1 MNKCLV
7 TKLNGSSDNSEL
19 LKLGEMRIKIAKVGT
34 PTYLT
39 QGFAMGVS
47 KPVHLEIIG
56 EGYFTD
62 RNLTENKGKTLVLND
77 DNHEDIW
84 VSNNDLEIA
93 ILDKYSIKSIDSRVS
108 YGEAYGKNKFIDIAN
123 LKYSLG
129 LEFLSL
135 YDIQIS
141 GDLADLRNLTAL
153 TSIQLSGTQISGDLG
168 ALKNLTALSSLDL
181 SNTKISGD
189 LADLRNFTALTSLA
203 LANIKVSGDLADLRN
218 LTALTFIQLS
228 GTQISGDLGALNGMA
243 KLTDAHLQRSTF
255 TGDLSK
261 LPPIFNFVDF
271 SDNKNTVLSWTN
283 RPSTSTVIAMQGN
296 ARITDIDKMIQDQ
309 AQCVAYTG
317 DREWMKIISCVGT
330 RTSASDAA
338 LHTLQSKGYTVSITP
353 A

>member
-1 MNKCLV
+1 MKKCFI
-7 TKLNGSSDNSEL
+7 TKLKGSSDNSEL

-39 QGFAMGVS
+39 QGFAMAAN
-47 KPVHLEIIG
+47 KPVTLEIIG

-108 YGEAYGKNKFIDIAN
+108 YGEAYGKNKFINIAD
-123 LKYSLG
+123 LKYSSG

-141 GDLADLRNLTAL
+141 GDTADLKNLTAL
-153 TSIQLSGTQISGDLG
+153 TYIQLSGTQISGDL
-168 ALKNLTALSSLDL
+168 ADLKNLTALTSLDL
-181 SNTKISGD
+181 SNTKISG
-189 LADLRNFTALTSLA
+189 NM
-203 LANIKVSGDLADLRN
+203 ADLRN

-228 GTQISGDLGALNGMA
+228 GTQISGDLGVLSGMVN
-243 KLTDAHLQRSTF
+243 LTDAHLQRSTF

-261 LPPIFNFVDF
+261 LPAIFNFVDF
-271 SDNKNTVLSWTN
+271 SDNKNTVLSWTY
-283 RPSTSTVIAMQGN
+283 RPSTATVIAMQGN
-296 ARITDIDKMIQDQ
+296 ARITDVDKMLQDQ

-317 DREWMKIISCVGT
+317 DKEWVKIISCVGT

-338 LHTLQSKGYTVSITP
+338 VQTLQSKGYTVSITP

>member
-1 MNKCLV
+1 MKKCFI

-39 QGFAMGVS
+39 QGFAMAAN
-47 KPVHLEIIG
+47 KPVTLEIIG

-108 YGEAYGKNKFIDIAN
+108 YEEAYGKNKFINIAD
-123 LKYSLG
+123 LKYSSG

-141 GDLADLRNLTAL
+141 GDTTDL
-153 TSIQLSGTQISGDLG
+153 
-168 ALKNLTALSSLDL
+168 K
-181 SNTKISGD
+181 
-189 LADLRNFTALTSLA
+189 
-203 LANIKVSGDLADLRN
+203 N

-228 GTQISGDLGALNGMA
+228 GTQISGDIGVLSRMVN
-243 KLTDAHLQRSTF
+243 LTDAHLQRSTF

-261 LPPIFNFVDF
+261 LPAIFNFVDF

-283 RPSTSTVIAMQGN
+283 RPSTATVIAMQGN
-296 ARITDIDKMIQDQ
+296 ARITDVDKMLQDQ
-309 AQCVAYTG
+309 AKCVAYTG
-317 DREWMKIISCVGT
+317 DIEWMKIISCVGT

-338 LHTLQSKGYTVSITP
+338 VQTLQSKGYTVSITP